1 MYGQNTNPLEEIK
14 RFFMQ
19 RSVLSAL
26 ILINIAV
33 WVSVKVIQVIFF
45 LYNQPDAVIAD
56 HWITQ
61 YFALPAYFPQL
72 ILMPWTLV
80 TYMFLHLEFWHI
92 LFNLLWLFWFGRI
105 FMEFMTGRQLLL
117 TYLLGGMAGGLCY
130 VASFNIFPVFHD
142 VLQQSVAL
150 GASASVMAIVTA
162 VSFWVPN
169 YSIQLLFIGRVR
181 IIYLALALFVFDFF
195 AIPGGNSGGHL
206 AHIGGALWGFLY
218 VVYLRKGLLLF
229 PAGRQPGNYG
239 KSFFSERKKETGSS
253 RQQYHE
259 RPKTDDEYNAEKIAR
274 LKKIDQILEKISK
287 GGYESLT
294 KEEKELLFRSSG
306 KEN

>member
-19 RSVLSAL
+19 RSVLSTL

-33 WVSVKVIQVIFF
+33 WVSAKVIQVIFF
-45 LYNQPDAVIAD
+45 LYNQPDAGVAD
-56 HWITQ
+56 NWITH

-162 VSFWVPN
+162 ISFWVPN

-181 IIYLALALFVFDFF
+181 IIYLALALFIFDLF

-218 VVYLRKGLLLF
+218 VVYLRKGLSLF
-229 PAGRQPGNYG
+229 PAGRHMGNYG
-239 KSFFSERKKETGSS
+239 KSFFSERKKENVSS

-259 RPKTDDEYNAEKIAR
+259 RPKTDDDYNAEKIAR
-274 LKKIDQILEKISK
+274 QKKIDQILEKISK

-294 KEEKELLFRSSG
+294 KEEKDLLFRSSG